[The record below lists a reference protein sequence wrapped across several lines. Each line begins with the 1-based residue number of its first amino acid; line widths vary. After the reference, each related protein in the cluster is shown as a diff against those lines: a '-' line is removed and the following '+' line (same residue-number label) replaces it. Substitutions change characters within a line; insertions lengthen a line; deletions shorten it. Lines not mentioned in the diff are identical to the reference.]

1 MKMSLIFFFIIYYLF
16 LKKFYKNEEILCN
29 FKKKSSKIVKENSN
43 IDIKFVELKISESQ
57 NVTFIES
64 KDDINY

>member
-1 MKMSLIFFFIIYYLF
+1 MKMSLNFIFYYLLF
-16 LKKFYKNEEILCN
+16 IFKKFYKNGEILCN

-43 IDIKFVELKISESQ
+43 IDFKFVELKISESQ

-64 KDDINY
+64 KDDIIY